1 MPDAFENDQPSPYH
15 VAHFLKPGVCV
26 TDLRSGDNPEG
37 EQTYPY
43 FADGK
48 LHEMPLTVAQ
58 KWAQRVA
65 AANRMEIT

>member
-1 MPDAFENDQPSPYH
+1 MPDQPSAYH

-26 TDLRSGDNPEG
+26 TDLRSGDNPDG

-43 FADGK
+43 FKDGE

-58 KWAQRVA
+58 QWAQRVA
-65 AANRMEIT
+65 AANDRDNYDRNT